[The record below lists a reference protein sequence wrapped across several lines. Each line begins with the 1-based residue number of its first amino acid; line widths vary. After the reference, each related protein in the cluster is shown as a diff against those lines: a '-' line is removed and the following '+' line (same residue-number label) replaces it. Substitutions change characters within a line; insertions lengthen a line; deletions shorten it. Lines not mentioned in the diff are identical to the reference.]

1 MIDTRGIVIQKDR
14 IVQHSPMHE
23 ISRNEELGQVYT
35 PANIA
40 AMMSLLLARHK
51 NVECILDPC
60 IGGNVFFESI
70 EKLFPR
76 RDFFLQGIEVDP
88 VGSYPFFKKARRNLW
103 IGNFFDLPTRQLYDG
118 IIMNPPYVRQEILSY
133 SKINSKE
140 KIIASVGET
149 FSSRANLYVYFFAK
163 AAKHLRP
170 GGKLVVICY
179 DSWLFTG
186 YGKEFKKFLQENFSL
201 DVMVHI
207 RNSAFENALV
217 GATILELTKGGSRQQ
232 PIRVCVGDKNEIP
245 SMQTVAELDSFL
257 KKNDWFEAEK
267 KNQGVNQGG
276 DYTTI
281 DARFRT
287 NRGLETPANK
297 YFYAGLSDLP
307 NSFMRPVIKD
317 PKIID
322 GYTISRGD
330 LGSVLMVPPGQ
341 RTLDATTKRYLKM
354 VESQSDGYETLSR
367 LITTKPESWFALPEP
382 PKGNIVFNYYLRDRV
397 DFIYNPQ
404 RHMASNNFYVMES
417 KDPYLDLITL
427 NSSLVRN
434 TILAT
439 ARNQG
444 DGLKKVQLYEFR
456 DLSLPN
462 TDLLTEKQRNELRD
476 LGKQL
481 AKQPRENPDP
491 KVIGSADR
499 ILEKKFSE
507 PIPQTYQNAI
517 YALV

>member
-1 MIDTRGIVIQKDR
+1 
-14 IVQHSPMHE
+14 
-23 ISRNEELGQVYT
+23 
-35 PANIA
+35 
-40 AMMSLLLARHK
+40 
-51 NVECILDPC
+51 
-60 IGGNVFFESI
+60 
-70 EKLFPR
+70 
-76 RDFFLQGIEVDP
+76 
-88 VGSYPFFKKARRNLW
+88 
-103 IGNFFDLPTRQLYDG
+103 
-118 IIMNPPYVRQEILSY
+118 
-133 SKINSKE
+133 
-140 KIIASVGET
+140 
-149 FSSRANLYVYFFAK
+149 
-163 AAKHLRP
+163 
-170 GGKLVVICY
+170 
-179 DSWLFTG
+179 
-186 YGKEFKKFLQENFSL
+186 
-201 DVMVHI
+201 
-207 RNSAFENALV
+207 
-217 GATILELTKGGSRQQ
+217 
-232 PIRVCVGDKNEIP
+232 
-245 SMQTVAELDSFL
+245 
-257 KKNDWFEAEK
+257 
-267 KNQGVNQGG
+267 
-276 DYTTI
+276 
-281 DARFRT
+281 
-287 NRGLETPANK
+287 
-297 YFYAGLSDLP
+297 
-307 NSFMRPVIKD
+307 
-317 PKIID
+317 
-322 GYTISRGD
+322 
-330 LGSVLMVPPGQ
+330 
-341 RTLDATTKRYLKM
+341 
-354 VESQSDGYETLSR
+354 